1 MHLLYMWLGLV
12 GLTSSSDCL
21 TMFGQVVLKDIEKTF
36 GRRHN
41 EKQ

>member
-21 TMFGQVVLKDIEKTF
+21 NVWAGGSERHRKDFWEKT
-36 GRRHN
+36 
-41 EKQ
+41 